1 MTVKAI
7 IFDFDGTLADTYDAL
22 LEITNRLAT
31 EFGYKPLSETE
42 LELLKSLSSREIIKR
57 SQIAPIVIPFLLKR
71 VKTELA
77 KEIKNLK
84 TIEGIET
91 ALLQLKKQGYQ
102 LGIVTSNHKDNVLV
116 FLENNNLES
125 LFDFIYSG
133 ASLFGKHK
141 ILARILKQ
149 YNLKPDE
156 VIYVGDETR
165 DIHAAKKSQIKAM
178 AVGWGFNSPSVLAR
192 HNPDFLVYHPQ
203 EMTEIANSCDR
214 AFPTSSYQAVQ

>member
-116 FLENNNLES
+116 F
-125 LFDFIYSG
+125 
-133 ASLFGKHK
+133 
-141 ILARILKQ
+141 
-149 YNLKPDE
+149 
-156 VIYVGDETR
+156 
-165 DIHAAKKSQIKAM
+165 
-178 AVGWGFNSPSVLAR
+178 
-192 HNPDFLVYHPQ
+192 
-203 EMTEIANSCDR
+203 
-214 AFPTSSYQAVQ
+214 

>member
-7 IFDFDGTLADTYDAL
+7 IFDFDGTLADTHDAL
-22 LEITNRLAT
+22 LEITNRLAA
-31 EFGYKPLSETE
+31 EFGYKPVSETE
-42 LELLKSLSSREIIKR
+42 LELLKSLSSKEIVKR

-71 VKTELA
+71 IKTELG
-77 KEIKNLK
+77 KEIRNLK
-84 TIEGIET
+84 TIAGIET

-116 FLENNNLES
+116 FLKNNNLES

-165 DIHAAKKSQIKAM
+165 DILAAKKSQIKAM
-178 AVGWGFNSPSVLAR
+178 AVGWGFNSPSVLAQ
-192 HNPDFLVYHPQ
+192 HHPDFLIYHPQ

-214 AFPTSSYQAVQ
+214 TFQTVPYQTVQ